1 MGVMQIMK
9 LGRRLAF
16 VSMGAIVGVF
26 GTAAA
31 VGASVAP
38 GTKVTG
44 SSSSVTFVGTINGA
58 QITVHC
64 TNFTD
69 TVTVAAGDNKSVDIP
84 PPTINGCTDSLT
96 GTDTVKTNSKNGSW
110 ELKTNKTGNKLKLV
124 IPKAGATFKSSI
136 LPSCTVTAAPTA
148 TADVTGTYSSSAGT
162 DTVNGANIPTKGT
175 GCTTSANATTTTTVT
190 FSPNP
195 GTIPPFAS

>member
-1 MGVMQIMK
+1 M
-9 LGRRLAF
+9 AF
-16 VSMGAIVGVF
+16 VGMAAIAGVF

-44 SSSSVTFVGTINGA
+44 TSSKTTFVGTINGIN
-58 QITVHC
+58 ITVTC

-69 TVTVAAGDNKSVDIP
+69 TVTVASGDNKSVDIP
-84 PPTINGCTDSLT
+84 PPTINGCTDTLV
-96 GTDTVKTNSKNGSW
+96 GTDTIKTNDKKGSW
-110 ELKTNKTGNKLKLV
+110 ELKVNGKGNKLSLV
-124 IPKAGATFKSSI
+124 IPEDGATFVSSR
-136 LPSCTVTAAPTA
+136 LKSCTITVAPTGP
-148 TADVTGTYSSSAGT
+148 TTIKGTYNSSAGT
-162 DTVNGANIPTKGT
+162 DTATNAAFAIKGT
-175 GCTTSANATTTTTVT
+175 GCTATSSEATTTVT